1 MTTKQKRKDVLI
13 RALKTLWQASAS
25 YVIVNIGVI
34 ADALSTDLTAG
45 GYETI
50 KQVGITVLVGAIAAG
65 LSAVYNGFIKGII
78 DTKAD
83 VEEQFEEIVEDVDT
97 EQEQEQETEDIEGD
111 DEIEGVVDD
120 GWANEANDS
129 EIGF

>member
-13 RALKTLWQASAS
+13 RALKTLWQASAG

-65 LSAVYNGFIKGII
+65 LSAVYNGFIKGFIA
-78 DTKAD
+78 TKEDIA
-83 VEEQFEEIVEDVDT
+83 EQFEEIVEDCD
-97 EQEQEQETEDIEGD
+97 EHIAELNADNEEDADVVER
-111 DEIEGVVDD
+111 DEPSD
-120 GWANEANDS
+120 NEV
-129 EIGF
+129 GF

>member
-1 MTTKQKRKDVLI
+1 MTAKQKRKDVLI

-25 YVIVNIGVI
+25 YIIVNIGVI
-34 ADALSTDLTAG
+34 ADALSTDLNSG

-78 DTKAD
+78 ETKAD
-83 VEEQFEEIVEDVDT
+83 VEEQFEEIVEDVDV
-97 EQEQEQETEDIEGD
+97 EPEQETEDIGGEGED
-111 DEIEGVVDD
+111 KAEVVGDNDETDEP
-120 GWANEANDS
+120 NDS
-129 EIGF
+129 EVGF